1 MRLTILNNLS
11 LESKSLLLAL
21 LFHLCV
27 AELFIFSLPVRKG
40 ALRPTFVF
48 WGSFLDPIT
57 AEDNSR
63 AGRHLAFT
71 ALSVDEKNSQNQFAL
86 SSEKPMGF
94 PQTIAAEERSEFPK
108 TTFLDDSGKKR
119 FRHAAPDPV
128 YDHTKIPLESLRLRI
143 TGP

>member
-1 MRLTILNNLS
+1 MRLAILDKLS

-21 LFHLCV
+21 LFHFCV
-27 AELFIFSLPVRKG
+27 AELFIFSLPIRKG

-57 AEDNSR
+57 AEDAGR
-63 AGRHLAFT
+63 AGRHLTFPP
-71 ALSVDEKNSQNQFAL
+71 VPVNEKNNQNQFAL
-86 SSEKPMGF
+86 SSEKPVGF
-94 PQTIAAEERSEFPK
+94 PQTIATEERSEFPK

-119 FRHAAPDPV
+119 FRRAAPDPI